1 MTTTPEPD
9 VHPVLNLVGETVA
22 LGPQRRDLVPLYRR
36 WLNDFVILTGLG
48 VPPAPLTHEAE
59 EQQYRDTDAAAD
71 QVWFTVYE
79 RTTLRPLGISGLR
92 DIDHA
97 HGTAEFV
104 IFIGER
110 ELWRRG
116 YGTEATRLVLDYG
129 FTALGLHSILLRVY
143 DFNVRGIQAYTRAG
157 FREVGRWR
165 QAHRLAGR
173 VVDVVFMDCL
183 ASEFESLVLQRLLVD
198 AGEGADHP

>member
-1 MTTTPEPD
+1 MSTTPEPD
-9 VHPVLNLVGETVA
+9 VRPVLNLVGEAVA
-22 LGPQRRDLVPLYRR
+22 LGPQRRDLVPLYQR
-36 WLNDFVILTGLG
+36 WLNDFAVLTRLG

-59 EQQYRDTDAAAD
+59 ERQYRDTDAAAD

-79 RTTLRPLGISGLR
+79 RMTLRPLGISGLR

-97 HGTAEFV
+97 HSTAEFV
-104 IFIGER
+104 IFIGEQ
-110 ELWRRG
+110 ELWGRG
-116 YGTEATRLVLDYG
+116 YGTETTRLVLDHG

-143 DFNVRGIQAYTRAG
+143 DFNVRGIRAYTRAG

-165 QAHRLAGR
+165 QAHRLTGR

-183 ASEFESLVLQRLLVD
+183 ASEFESPIVQRLL
-198 AGEGADHP
+198 APG